1 MPCSL
6 TPAGWSVKPFGV
18 TTVAFRDC
26 NAVGPCHQQ
35 YFEAQSH
42 GLGLRCLRFAAPVTR
57 TPRKTRYR
65 TVASLIRAGL
75 SPAGLQLEVSGMSA
89 HAILLHQAEPG
100 ALHNS
105 AYKLNIER

>member
-6 TPAGWSVKPFGV
+6 TPVGRPAKPFGALA
-18 TTVAFRDC
+18 VAFRDC
-26 NAVGPCHQQ
+26 NTVGPYDQQ

-65 TVASLIRAGL
+65 TVAGLIRTGL
-75 SPAGLQLEVSGMSA
+75 SPAGLQLEVSSVSVQA
-89 HAILLHQAEPG
+89 VLLHQAWPG
-100 ALHNS
+100 ALQNS
-105 AYKLNIER
+105 AYQ